1 MTVKIFWKDPYQTEL
16 RAHLIEVNGTDVKLD
31 KTIFF
36 AFSGGQES
44 DDGSIANIPVIDAR
58 KVGHE
63 IEYTLAQKCDLTV
76 GHRVTVKIDW
86 QRRYQ
91 LMRLHFAA
99 ELILEIMYAQLKG
112 SQKIG
117 AHIAQD
123 KARIDFLWHEN
134 INPILPDIL
143 EQVEA
148 IIQSDVAIIKDY
160 SDTENQLRYWQIPGF
175 AKVPCG
181 GTHIKT
187 TGEVGGLRLKRK
199 NIGKNKERVEIYL
212 VNC

>member
-1 MTVKIFWKDPYQTEL
+1 MTVKLFWKNPYQAEL
-16 RAHLIEVNGTDVKLD
+16 STSISAVDGSVIKLHE
-31 KTIFF
+31 TIFF

-44 DDGSIANIPVIDAR
+44 DYGRIANIPVKEAR

-63 IEYTLAQKCDLTV
+63 IEYTLAKKCDLTV
-76 GHRVTVKIDW
+76 GDKVTVNIDW

-112 SQKIG
+112 SEKIG

-134 INPILPDIL
+134 INPLLPNILK
-143 EQVEA
+143 QAEA

-160 SDTENQLRYWQIPGF
+160 SDKENQLRFWQIPGF

-181 GTHIKT
+181 GTHIKS
-187 TGEVGGLRLKRK
+187 TGEVGCLRLKRK

-212 VNC
+212 VSP